1 MSLVIL
7 SSSPKNGVNTG
18 VANDNQ
24 TTSFSNYFQS
34 AIRIPPYS
42 QIGVHSVKINRNTSS
57 QDLLF
62 IRVRGLPIETYNGA
76 NSGMSQ
82 ILGVIP
88 DFHNFGVG
96 VKETGTFSEHG
107 VNASQSLVHH
117 MNPPL
122 YVNLNNPTELL
133 LNEINAE
140 LVDANEEVQPRGEY
154 DARSIIVLHI
164 RQSTPSREIRD
175 RAR

>member
-1 MSLVIL
+1 
-7 SSSPKNGVNTG
+7 
-18 VANDNQ
+18 
-24 TTSFSNYFQS
+24 
-34 AIRIPPYS
+34 
-42 QIGVHSVKINRNTSS
+42 
-57 QDLLF
+57 LF

-76 NSGMSQ
+76 NSGISQ

-88 DFHNFGVG
+88 DFHNFGTRIAPG
-96 VKETGTFSEHG
+96 GGPADHL
-107 VNASQSLVHH
+107 VNASQSLIHH

-122 YVNLNNPTELL
+122 YVSLNNPTELL

-140 LVDANEEVQPRGEY
+140 LVDANEEVQPRSEY

>member
-88 DFHNFGVG
+88 DFHNFGTQDHQG
-96 VKETGTFSEHG
+96 GGTDHG
-107 VNASQSLVHH
+107 VNASRSLIHH

-122 YVNLNNPTELL
+122 YVSLNNPTELL
-133 LNEINAE
+133 LNEINA
-140 LVDANEEVQPRGEY
+140 
-154 DARSIIVLHI
+154 
-164 RQSTPSREIRD
+164 
-175 RAR
+175 